1 MHHKY
6 KVLGFKDVTLYTV
19 SAMLFMDQIAL
30 AASLG
35 ATSMF
40 WWGYVLIFL
49 FIPMAMISSEL
60 GTTYPKN
67 GGVYQWVRTA
77 FGYRWGAR
85 ISWLYW
91 ITNATWMPTVYI
103 LFAGM
108 LSELFFPGLSL
119 WQQVF
124 IGIAL
129 SIFTAIFNIVSLK
142 MGKWLPNLG
151 AVLKI
156 ICVLAIGIAGI
167 NYGMANGFANVL
179 TWETMVPTSG
189 LEIAALGI
197 MVYGVMGTE
206 LACSSADEMK
216 NPTRDI
222 PRAILASSLI
232 VAAFNIFGTLGV
244 LAAVPIEQTEITQI
258 FVHSL
263 YNLYGDTGFGYLFA
277 TLIACFVIF
286 TLFTNMVT
294 WSMGTNRAAIEAAD
308 EGELPRVFGIVHSK
322 YQTPLG
328 SALLAA
334 AVSSASLLIY
344 SLMANTAED
353 LFWSL
358 MSFSAMIFL
367 MPYVA
372 MVLAFIKL
380 RLTDN
385 TERPFRMPV
394 SNSVAVVI
402 AGFVVLNI
410 IGGIVMFVYI
420 PGEPID
426 WTFTLQVLGGIAS
439 SLIVGELI
447 IRYCEKKKNTITK
460 HEEALQPSN

>member
-1 MHHKY
+1 MQHKY
-6 KVLGFKDVTLYTV
+6 KVLGFKDITLYTV

-35 ATSMF
+35 ATSLF

-67 GGVYQWVRTA
+67 GGIYQWVRKA

-85 ISWLYW
+85 ISWMYW
-91 ITNATWMPTVYI
+91 ITNAAWMPSVYI

-108 LSELFFPGLSL
+108 LSELFFPDLSL
-119 WQQVF
+119 WHQVF

-129 SIFTAIFNIVSLK
+129 AIITACFNVVALNL
-142 MGKWLPNLG
+142 GKWLPNLG
-151 AVLKI
+151 AVLKVI
-156 ICVLAIGIAGI
+156 SVLALGIAGI
-167 NYGMANGFANVL
+167 QYGLDNGFANAL
-179 TWETMVPTSG
+179 TMDTMIPSSG

-206 LACSSADEMK
+206 LACNSADEMA
-216 NPTRDI
+216 NPKRDI
-222 PRAILASSLI
+222 PRSILASGLI
-232 VAAFNIFGTLGV
+232 VACFNVFGTLGV
-244 LAAVPIEQTEITQI
+244 LAAVPAEETEVTQI
-258 FVHSL
+258 FIHSL
-263 YNLYGDTGFGYLFA
+263 YNLYGETGFGYLFA
-277 TLIACFVIF
+277 TMIACFVIF

-308 EGELPRVFGIVHSK
+308 EGELPKVFGIVHPK
-322 YQTPLG
+322 YQTPVG
-328 SALLAA
+328 SALIAA
-334 AVSSASLLIY
+334 AVSSTALLTY
-344 SLMANTAED
+344 GLVADTAED
-353 LFWSL
+353 LFWAL
-358 MSFSAMIFL
+358 MSFSAMLFL

-380 RLTDN
+380 RLNDS

-410 IGGIVMFVYI
+410 IGAIVMFVYI
-420 PGEPID
+420 PGEPVD
-426 WTFTLQVLGGIAS
+426 WSFTLQVLGGIAV
-439 SLIVGELI
+439 SLIAGEVI
-447 IRYCEKKKNTITK
+447 IRHCEKKKRSSLDAA
-460 HEEALQPSN
+460 ALQPSN